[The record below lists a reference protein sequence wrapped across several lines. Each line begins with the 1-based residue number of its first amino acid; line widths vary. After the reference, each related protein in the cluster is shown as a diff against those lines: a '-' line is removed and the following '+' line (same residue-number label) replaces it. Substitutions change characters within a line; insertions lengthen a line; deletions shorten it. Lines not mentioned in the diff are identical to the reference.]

1 MFFSWRPDIICRLR
15 RGGGESGGGG
25 GGGGEHDIPGERRAY
40 HLSSVEYK
48 GRNVEYW
55 QLMNCQ
61 RGEVIKILQ
70 SLVEDQ
76 VNLLCRIQNPPN
88 PPRDREVLER

>member
-25 GGGGEHDIPGERRAY
+25 VGGGGEHDIPGERRAY

-48 GRNVEYW
+48 GRNVEY
-55 QLMNCQ
+55 
-61 RGEVIKILQ
+61 
-70 SLVEDQ
+70 
-76 VNLLCRIQNPPN
+76 
-88 PPRDREVLER
+88 